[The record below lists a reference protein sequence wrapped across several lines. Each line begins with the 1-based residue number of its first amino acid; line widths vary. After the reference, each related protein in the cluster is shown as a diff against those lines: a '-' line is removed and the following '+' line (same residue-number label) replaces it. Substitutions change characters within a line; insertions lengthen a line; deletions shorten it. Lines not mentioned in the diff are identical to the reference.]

1 MPDTK
6 SRFGEGLV
14 TSGGQGKEKPVGDG
28 KKELAGPL
36 AFCSSV
42 GGRALTSLCHSHCSC
57 ALVPQ
62 NKMYRREA
70 RIRSA
75 KLPVNICRMLVR
87 LLLIGPVYGL
97 S

>member
-6 SRFGEGLV
+6 SCFGEGLV

-42 GGRALTSLCHSHCSC
+42 GGRALTSLCHSHCSFP
-57 ALVPQ
+57 LLPQ
-62 NKMYRREA
+62 SEMYA
-70 RIRSA
+70 RKRSA

-87 LLLIGPVYGL
+87 PLLIGPVFGGF
-97 S
+97 